1 MNKDKMYYCIDNLGL
16 NAKETIIAYREFTRN
31 YNTYINGIL
40 SRIIIAY
47 REFAMYSIL
56 YQQSPVKLLMDF
68 IL

>member
-1 MNKDKMYYCIDNLGL
+1 MISR
-16 NAKETIIAYREFTRN
+16 AFTVPIIAYREFTRN